1 MDRDKMIKIIHVWS
15 GRLQICLGCNEFFTG
30 VICTCG
36 NQFYRKATE
45 DDYRRFLTQIT
56 GKSSC
61 ALMTDQELQLVFKEM
76 IEIGCDNHKEDRK
89 KAVNARKKLRYI
101 IRVEAT
107 KLFDGYAQ
115 VRVDGFCEKVIGKPL
130 PMLNDQDLRRV
141 IGWLRRTEKSMKK
154 SHC

>member
-1 MDRDKMIKIIHVWS
+1 MHMSLFMGEEEMDRDKMIKIIHVWS

-45 DDYRRFLTQIT
+45 DDYRRFLLQIT

-76 IEIGCDNHKEDRK
+76 IEILDDWG
-89 KAVNARKKLRYI
+89 I
-101 IRVEAT
+101 
-107 KLFDGYAQ
+107 
-115 VRVDGFCEKVIGKPL
+115 
-130 PMLNDQDLRRV
+130 DL
-141 IGWLRRTEKSMKK
+141 TN
-154 SHC
+154 